1 MPFSVADHPPSL
13 QQKLVAW
20 VCVALQLLPPLSGII
35 LAAPAIAS
43 EQHMLPTASHDSA
56 PKNPFEQQIASGAM
70 ALGTT
75 LSDEDR
81 TSSEALSDYARAQA
95 GSAVNSTV
103 EGWLSQFGTVRSQ
116 ISLDNNFSLDDSS
129 LDMLLPLYDSPG
141 NMLFSQMG
149 ARRKDDRTT
158 VNLGLG
164 MRFFPSEA
172 WMLGANA
179 FYDNDL
185 TGNNSRMG
193 LGGELWADYL
203 KISANGYQ
211 RLSGWHQSRDFDD
224 YDERPANGFDVQLN
238 GFIPAYPQLGGKLVF
253 EQYYGDDVALF
264 GKDDRQKDP
273 YAVTMG
279 VNYTPIPM
287 LTLGAEQKMGKS
299 GQNDFNVNMAL
310 TYQLDQSWAGNTS
323 PAAVDAMRKL
333 ARSRYDLV
341 ERNNNIIL
349 EYRKQQIIKLHLAP
363 ERVQGESKST
373 QTVTAQVS
381 SKNGLKDIS
390 WTGGSFQQAGGTIK
404 ALDATHY
411 ALTLPTWKVAQI
423 AQATKTAKTKKTG
436 KSASDGSRLLN
447 TYVLTAVAQDS
458 KSNHSSPAHLTVE
471 VLPPQ
476 AHFSSEATVSGDNAA
491 ADGVTPVNVVYHIV
505 DGNKQ
510 ALPGERVTLVITLP
524 DGSKTTKEVVSDAQG
539 NVSIDVVS
547 LLPGEATVEA
557 QLSNGESSRV
567 TIHFADA
574 QPDAAH
580 SLLTASPKSIAANG
594 KAIST
599 LTLAL
604 HDSLDRPL
612 SGRSDVKLHISGIE
626 GTRLSAVKETSAG
639 NYTATL
645 SGTLTGTASITAEA
659 GGSTL
664 SNVTTDVLLTS
675 DESTAQVKD
684 GNFIVIK
691 DNVPADGKTP
701 AVVKVT
707 VTDASGNPL
716 AHQKLTFSATDGALV
731 TESAVTDEQGQ
742 VTVPVTHIHAGAV
755 TVTVTVN
762 GSTQAVQLNFIADA
776 STAQGTLS
784 VTTDGAAANGTA
796 TNRVELVIVDANG
809 NPIAG
814 SSITFT
820 ADNGATV
827 GAASGVTDPNGKLST
842 TLTSTTAG
850 ISTVTAQSASG
861 ETLTA
866 KVTFVADGSTAQIA
880 TGDLTV
886 ITNDAIANGTARNQV
901 QVKVT
906 DAQGNPLS
914 AQAVSFTATN
924 GATIAATA
932 STDSNGLVTVG
943 LTSLKAGD
951 SLVTATINGSSQTV
965 NTTFIA
971 DASTAQGTLTVTA
984 DGAVANGTATNR
996 VELTVTDA
1004 SGNPIAGSSITFTA
1018 DNGATVGAASGVT
1031 DPNGKLST
1039 TLTSTTA
1046 GISTVTAQ
1054 SASGETLTAK
1064 VTFVADG
1071 STAQIATGDLTV
1083 ITNDAIANG
1092 TARNQVQVKVTD
1104 AQGNPLSA
1112 QAVSFTATNGATIAA
1127 TASTDSNGLVTVG
1140 LTSLKAGDSLVTAT
1154 INGSSQTVNT
1164 TFIADASTAQGTL
1177 TVTADGA
1184 VANGTATNR
1193 VELTV
1198 IDANG
1203 NPLENVVAT
1212 FTADNSASVTDSVTT
1227 NASGV
1232 AKATLTSLRAGT
1244 ATVTA
1249 SAQGLI
1255 QTVPTTFIADAA
1267 TAQIASGAMT
1277 VVANH
1282 AATDGVAT
1290 NSVQVVVTDANGNRL
1305 NGQSVSFK
1313 ADNGATIAAS
1323 GVSDGNG
1330 EITLPITSTTAGDS
1344 LVTATI
1350 NGSSQSVTVSF
1361 EADGNTARIA
1371 DGALVMVDNDA
1382 LANGSDTNTVRATVT
1397 DAAGNPVSGISVSF
1411 SATHGATI
1419 TASGV
1424 TDANGEVTAT
1434 LMSTTAGI
1442 STITAT
1448 VNGVSQHVDA
1458 RFVADA
1464 STAQLAAGDFTVA
1477 SDGAVANNVSANQVK
1492 VRVTDANGN
1501 ALTAQTVSFSAG
1513 NSAKIAASG
1522 QTGTDGTL
1530 ILPVTSTVAGDS
1542 LITASINGSNLS
1554 VTVHFVYD
1562 RTTANVFELTAQSD
1576 NALANGSAANTVKV
1590 VVKDAYGNLA
1600 TGMDVTMSASNG
1612 ASVIPEGVTDGN
1624 GEYLASV
1631 TSLVAGA
1638 SVITAQTNGQ
1648 SKSLS
1653 VTFIPD
1659 NGTAQI
1665 VAGSMTVTKDNAP
1678 ANGTDNNS
1686 VQLAVTDAKGNPLSG
1701 QTVSFTA
1708 DNGATIAATADTG
1721 SDGTLT
1727 LPITS
1732 KVAGS
1737 SKITASINGSS
1748 QSVTVTFRVDAAT
1761 ATVSALTVDGDN
1773 ALANGTATNSVKA
1786 RVQDAQGNPVPD
1798 MTVTFSADNGAT
1810 IAATGVTGPDGTVTV
1825 SLTNVT
1831 AGVSHVTATVNGNSQ
1846 SVSVTF
1852 VADAST
1858 AQIVAGSM
1866 TVTKDNALA
1875 NGTDNNSVQ
1884 LTVTDANGNPLS
1896 GQTVSFTA
1904 DNGATI
1910 AATADSGP
1918 DGTLTLPITSK
1929 VAGSSQITASINGG
1943 SQSVTVTFR
1952 SDAATATVSALTVDG
1967 DSALANG
1974 TATNSVKAGVQ
1985 DAQGNPV
1992 PDMTVTF
1999 SADNG
2004 ATMAAT
2010 GVTGPDGTVTVSLT
2024 NVTAGVSNVTAT
2036 VNGNSQSV
2044 SVTFVADNGTAQI
2057 VAGSMTVTK
2066 DNAPANGTDNNSVQ
2080 LAVTDAKGNPVPD
2093 MTVTFSAD
2101 NGATIPA
2108 TGVTGPDGIVTVS
2121 LTNVTAGVSNVTATV
2136 KGNSQSVPATFVA
2149 DASTAIIVDGAMSVV
2164 ADGAI
2169 TDGTASNSVNVIV
2182 TDANGNLV
2190 PGVKVNF
2197 AADNDAVIAASG
2209 VTDANGSLTMTLTS
2223 THAGGGVSN
2232 VTASLDSGTPTQT
2245 VQVNFVGKI
2254 ALRSF
2259 GFDNGT
2265 VNQPGGQPTGGLTA
2279 AVIDSYNGNP
2289 IANES
2294 VEFTLTNGAT
2304 FTDGEGTT
2312 QTITSDADG
2321 LAKVAG
2327 VILPNVSYSTSS
2339 FKYDISAKTD
2349 QVSAT
2354 ITAQATGLVMY
2365 PNRNNKP
2372 AGGTGKNTDEVYM
2385 FYIDD
2390 QGKYAADIPVYA
2402 SVAESTA
2409 SWIYGNNG
2417 STDKT
2422 TTSNTGAI
2430 SIVVSS
2436 SVAGNVTVSGST
2448 HADLSNATKITVAF
2462 R

>member
-1 MPFSVADHPPSL
+1 
-13 QQKLVAW
+13 
-20 VCVALQLLPPLSGII
+20 
-35 LAAPAIAS
+35 
-43 EQHMLPTASHDSA
+43 MLPAASHDSA
-56 PKNPFEQQIASGAM
+56 PKNSFEQQIASGAM

-81 TSSEALSDYARAQA
+81 TSSEALSDQARAQA

-116 ISLDNNFSLDDSS
+116 ISLDNNFSLSDSS
-129 LDMLLPLYDSPG
+129 LDMLLPLHDSPG
-141 NMLFSQMG
+141 NMLFSQIG

-164 MRFFPSEA
+164 IRFFPSEA
-172 WMLGANA
+172 WMLGTNA
-179 FYDNDL
+179 FYDKDI
-185 TGNNSRMG
+185 TGNNTRMG

-203 KISANGYQ
+203 KFSVNGYQ

-238 GFIPAYPQLGGKLVF
+238 GFMPAYPQLGGKLVF

-264 GKDDRQKDP
+264 GKDDRQQDP

-363 ERVQGESKST
+363 ESVQGESKST
-373 QTVTAQVS
+373 LTVIAKVS
-381 SKNGLKDIS
+381 SKHGLKDIS
-390 WTGGSFQQAGGTIK
+390 WTGGSFQQAGGAIK

-411 ALTLPTWKVAQI
+411 ELTLPTWKVAQI
-423 AQATKTAKTKKTG
+423 AQATKTAKTRKNG
-436 KSASDGSRLLN
+436 KSASDVSRLLN

-524 DGSKTTKEVVSDAQG
+524 EGSTTTKKILSDAQG

-547 LLPGEATVEA
+547 LLPGQATVEA

-580 SLLTASPKSIAANG
+580 SLLSASPKSIAANG

-612 SGRSDVKLHISGIE
+612 VGRSDVKLHIFGIE
-626 GTRLSAVKETSAG
+626 GTSLSVLKETSAG

-701 AVVKVT
+701 AGVKVT

-716 AHQKLTFSATDGALV
+716 AHQKVTFSATDSALV
-731 TESAVTDEQGQ
+731 TESAVTDDQGQ
-742 VTVPVTHIHAGAV
+742 VTVPVTNTHAGAV
-755 TVTVTVN
+755 TVKVTVN

-776 STAQGTLS
+776 STAQGTLT
-784 VTTDGAAANGTA
+784 VTADGAAANGTA
-796 TNRVELVIVDANG
+796 ANSVELTVTDASG

-827 GAASGVTDPNGKLST
+827 VADSGVTGPNGKLST

-850 ISTVTAQSASG
+850 SSTVTAQSASG
-861 ETLTA
+861 EKLTA

-880 TGDLTV
+880 AGDLTV

-906 DAQGNPLS
+906 DAQGNPLP
-914 AQAVSFTATN
+914 AQTVSFTATN

-932 STDSNGLVTVG
+932 STDSNGLVIVG

-951 SLVTATINGSSQTV
+951 SLVTATINGSSQAAT
-965 NTTFIA
+965 TTFIA

-984 DGAVANGTATNR
+984 DGAVANGTAANS
-996 VELTVTDA
+996 VELT
-1004 SGNPIAGSSITFTA
+1004 
-1018 DNGATVGAASGVT
+1018 
-1031 DPNGKLST
+1031 
-1039 TLTSTTA
+1039 LT
-1046 GISTVTAQ
+1046 
-1054 SASGETLTAK
+1054 
-1064 VTFVADG
+1064 
-1071 STAQIATGDLTV
+1071 
-1083 ITNDAIANG
+1083 
-1092 TARNQVQVKVTD
+1092 
-1104 AQGNPLSA
+1104 
-1112 QAVSFTATNGATIAA
+1112 
-1127 TASTDSNGLVTVG
+1127 
-1140 LTSLKAGDSLVTAT
+1140 
-1154 INGSSQTVNT
+1154 
-1164 TFIADASTAQGTL
+1164 
-1177 TVTADGA
+1177 
-1184 VANGTATNR
+1184 
-1193 VELTV
+1193 
-1198 IDANG
+1198 DANG
-1203 NPLENVVAT
+1203 NSLKNVVAT
-1212 FTADNSASVTDSVTT
+1212 FAVDNGASVTDSVTT

-1277 VVANH
+1277 VVTNH

-1290 NSVQVVVTDANGNRL
+1290 NSVQVVVADANGNRL
-1305 NGQSVSFK
+1305 NGQSVSFT

-1330 EITLPITSTTAGDS
+1330 EITLPITSITAGDS

-1397 DAAGNPVSGISVSF
+1397 DATGNPVSGISVSF

-1424 TDANGEVTAT
+1424 TDARGEVTAT
-1434 LMSTTAGI
+1434 LMSTMAGT

-1448 VNGVSQHVDA
+1448 VNGVSQHVNA

-1464 STAQLAAGDFTVA
+1464 STAQLAAGDFKVA

-1501 ALTAQTVSFSAG
+1501 ALAAQTVNFSAG
-1513 NSAKIAASG
+1513 NSANIAASG

-1562 RTTANVFELTAQSD
+1562 KTTAKVFDLTAQSD
-1576 NALANGSAANTVKV
+1576 NAIANGSAANTVKV

-1600 TGMDVTMSASNG
+1600 TAMGVTMSASNG
-1612 ASVIPEGVTDGN
+1612 ASVATEGVTDRN

-1648 SKSLS
+1648 SKSLP

-1659 NGTAQI
+1659 NRTAQI
-1665 VAGSMTVTKDNAP
+1665 AAGSMTVTKDNAL

-1686 VQLAVTDAKGNPLSG
+1686 VQLTVTDAKGNSVSGQTVSFTADNGATIAATVDTGPDGTLTLPITSPVTGSSKITASINGSSQSVTVTFRADAATATVSALTVDGDNALANGTDTNSVKAVVQDAQGNPVPEMTVTFSADNGATIAATGVTGPDGTVTVSLTNVTAGVSHVMATVNGNSQSVPVTFVADASTAQIATDSMTVTKDNALANGTDNNSVQLTVTDAKGNSVSG

-1721 SDGTLT
+1721 PDGTLT

-1732 KVAGS
+1732 PVTGS

-1748 QSVTVTFRVDAAT
+1748 QSVTVTFRADAAR
-1761 ATVSALTVDGDN
+1761 ATVSALTVEGDN
-1773 ALANGTATNSVKA
+1773 ALANGTDTNSVKA
-1786 RVQDAQGNPVPD
+1786 VVQDAQGNPVPD

-1846 SVSVTF
+1846 SVPVTF

-1858 AQIVAGSM
+1858 AQIAAGSM

-1884 LTVTDANGNPLS
+1884 LTVTDA
-1896 GQTVSFTA
+1896 
-1904 DNGATI
+1904 
-1910 AATADSGP
+1910 
-1918 DGTLTLPITSK
+1918 K
-1929 VAGSSQITASINGG
+1929 
-1943 SQSVTVTFR
+1943 
-1952 SDAATATVSALTVDG
+1952 
-1967 DSALANG
+1967 
-1974 TATNSVKAGVQ
+1974 
-1985 DAQGNPV
+1985 
-1992 PDMTVTF
+1992 
-1999 SADNG
+1999 
-2004 ATMAAT
+2004 
-2010 GVTGPDGTVTVSLT
+2010 
-2024 NVTAGVSNVTAT
+2024 
-2036 VNGNSQSV
+2036 GNS
-2044 SVTFVADNGTAQI
+2044 
-2057 VAGSMTVTK
+2057 
-2066 DNAPANGTDNNSVQ
+2066 
-2080 LAVTDAKGNPVPD
+2080 VPD

-2101 NGATIPA
+2101 NGATIAA
-2108 TGVTGPDGIVTVS
+2108 TGVTGSDGTVTVS
-2121 LTNVTAGVSNVTATV
+2121 LNNVTAGVSHVTATV
-2136 KGNSQSVPATFVA
+2136 NGSSQSVPATFVA

-2164 ADGAI
+2164 TDGAI
-2169 TDGTASNSVNVIV
+2169 TDGTDRNSVKVIV

-2197 AADNDAVIAASG
+2197 AADNDAMIEASG

-2223 THAGGGVSN
+2223 THGGGGVSN
-2232 VTASLDSGTPTQT
+2232 VTASLDSGTHAQMVSVTFIGNPTIST
-2245 VQVNFVGKI
+2245 L
-2254 ALRSF
+2254 ALA
-2259 GFDNGT
+2259 D
-2265 VNQPGGQPTGGLTA
+2265 GQLAVPA
-2279 AVIDSYNGNP
+2279 AGQSNTLVVKVTDSYNNNPVTDAAVSLTLDNLNYRNVFSFVDSGSSTVNGITDNKGELQLKGIKAGNV
-2289 IANES
+2289 IS
-2294 VEFTLTNGAT
+2294 GKGASSSLASS
-2304 FTDGEGTT
+2304 GTH
-2312 QTITSDADG
+2312 
-2321 LAKVAG
+2321 
-2327 VILPNVSYSTSS
+2327 
-2339 FKYDISAKTD
+2339 
-2349 QVSAT
+2349 T
-2354 ITAQATGLVMY
+2354 ITANLGEVTSTLVVKTQGILFS
-2365 PNRNNKP
+2365 NRDGSEVWTVHFDPSGEASDVGEEAYVSFDNSDV
-2372 AGGTGKNTDEVYM
+2372 TYYWRTNTT
-2385 FYIDD
+2385 
-2390 QGKYAADIPVYA
+2390 K
-2402 SVAESTA
+2402 
-2409 SWIYGNNG
+2409 GNN
-2417 STDKT
+2417 
-2422 TTSNTGAI
+2422 
-2430 SIVVSS
+2430 VVNYLS
-2436 SVAGNVTVSGST
+2436 SVALKISAPADSTVNMTISTANMSGT
-2448 HADLSNATKITVAF
+2448 YKMQF
-2462 R
+2462 

>member
-1 MPFSVADHPPSL
+1 
-13 QQKLVAW
+13 
-20 VCVALQLLPPLSGII
+20 
-35 LAAPAIAS
+35 
-43 EQHMLPTASHDSA
+43 
-56 PKNPFEQQIASGAM
+56 
-70 ALGTT
+70 
-75 LSDEDR
+75 
-81 TSSEALSDYARAQA
+81 
-95 GSAVNSTV
+95 
-103 EGWLSQFGTVRSQ
+103 
-116 ISLDNNFSLDDSS
+116 
-129 LDMLLPLYDSPG
+129 
-141 NMLFSQMG
+141 
-149 ARRKDDRTT
+149 
-158 VNLGLG
+158 
-164 MRFFPSEA
+164 
-172 WMLGANA
+172 
-179 FYDNDL
+179 
-185 TGNNSRMG
+185 
-193 LGGELWADYL
+193 
-203 KISANGYQ
+203 
-211 RLSGWHQSRDFDD
+211 
-224 YDERPANGFDVQLN
+224 
-238 GFIPAYPQLGGKLVF
+238 
-253 EQYYGDDVALF
+253 
-264 GKDDRQKDP
+264 
-273 YAVTMG
+273 
-279 VNYTPIPM
+279 
-287 LTLGAEQKMGKS
+287 
-299 GQNDFNVNMAL
+299 
-310 TYQLDQSWAGNTS
+310 
-323 PAAVDAMRKL
+323 
-333 ARSRYDLV
+333 
-341 ERNNNIIL
+341 
-349 EYRKQQIIKLHLAP
+349 
-363 ERVQGESKST
+363 
-373 QTVTAQVS
+373 
-381 SKNGLKDIS
+381 
-390 WTGGSFQQAGGTIK
+390 
-404 ALDATHY
+404 
-411 ALTLPTWKVAQI
+411 
-423 AQATKTAKTKKTG
+423 
-436 KSASDGSRLLN
+436 
-447 TYVLTAVAQDS
+447 
-458 KSNHSSPAHLTVE
+458 
-471 VLPPQ
+471 
-476 AHFSSEATVSGDNAA
+476 
-491 ADGVTPVNVVYHIV
+491 
-505 DGNKQ
+505 
-510 ALPGERVTLVITLP
+510 
-524 DGSKTTKEVVSDAQG
+524 
-539 NVSIDVVS
+539 
-547 LLPGEATVEA
+547 
-557 QLSNGESSRV
+557 
-567 TIHFADA
+567 
-574 QPDAAH
+574 
-580 SLLTASPKSIAANG
+580 
-594 KAIST
+594 
-599 LTLAL
+599 
-604 HDSLDRPL
+604 
-612 SGRSDVKLHISGIE
+612 
-626 GTRLSAVKETSAG
+626 
-639 NYTATL
+639 
-645 SGTLTGTASITAEA
+645 
-659 GGSTL
+659 
-664 SNVTTDVLLTS
+664 
-675 DESTAQVKD
+675 
-684 GNFIVIK
+684 
-691 DNVPADGKTP
+691 
-701 AVVKVT
+701 
-707 VTDASGNPL
+707 
-716 AHQKLTFSATDGALV
+716 
-731 TESAVTDEQGQ
+731 
-742 VTVPVTHIHAGAV
+742 
-755 TVTVTVN
+755 
-762 GSTQAVQLNFIADA
+762 
-776 STAQGTLS
+776 
-784 VTTDGAAANGTA
+784 
-796 TNRVELVIVDANG
+796 
-809 NPIAG
+809 
-814 SSITFT
+814 
-820 ADNGATV
+820 
-827 GAASGVTDPNGKLST
+827 
-842 TLTSTTAG
+842 
-850 ISTVTAQSASG
+850 
-861 ETLTA
+861 
-866 KVTFVADGSTAQIA
+866 
-880 TGDLTV
+880 
-886 ITNDAIANGTARNQV
+886 
-901 QVKVT
+901 
-906 DAQGNPLS
+906 
-914 AQAVSFTATN
+914 
-924 GATIAATA
+924 
-932 STDSNGLVTVG
+932 SNGLVTVG
-943 LTSLKAGD
+943 LSSLKAGD

-984 DGAVANGTATNR
+984 DGAVANGTATNS
-996 VELTVTDA
+996 VELTVT
-1004 SGNPIAGSSITFTA
+1004 
-1018 DNGATVGAASGVT
+1018 
-1031 DPNGKLST
+1031 
-1039 TLTSTTA
+1039 
-1046 GISTVTAQ
+1046 
-1054 SASGETLTAK
+1054 
-1064 VTFVADG
+1064 
-1071 STAQIATGDLTV
+1071 
-1083 ITNDAIANG
+1083 
-1092 TARNQVQVKVTD
+1092 
-1104 AQGNPLSA
+1104 
-1112 QAVSFTATNGATIAA
+1112 
-1127 TASTDSNGLVTVG
+1127 
-1140 LTSLKAGDSLVTAT
+1140 
-1154 INGSSQTVNT
+1154 
-1164 TFIADASTAQGTL
+1164 
-1177 TVTADGA
+1177 
-1184 VANGTATNR
+1184 
-1193 VELTV
+1193 
-1198 IDANG
+1198 DANG

-1212 FTADNSASVTDSVTT
+1212 FAADNSASVTDSVTT

-1323 GVSDGNG
+1323 GMSDGNG

-1411 SATHGATI
+1411 SATHSATI

-1434 LMSTTAGI
+1434 LMSTTAGT

-1492 VRVTDANGN
+1492 VRVTDTNGN
-1501 ALTAQTVSFSAG
+1501 ALAAQTVSFSAG

-1612 ASVIPEGVTDGN
+1612 ASVTPGGVTDEN

-1686 VQLAVTDAKGNPLSG
+1686 VQLTVTDANGNPLSGQTVSFMADNGATIAATADTGPDGTLTLPITSKVAGSSKITASINGSSQSVTVTFHADAATATVSALTVDADSALANGTATNSVKARVLDAQGNPVPDMTVTFSADNGATIAATGVTGPDGTVTVSLTNVTAGVSHVTATVNGNSQSVPVTFVADASTAQIVAGSMTVTKDNAPANGTDNNSVQLTVTDANGNPLSG

-1748 QSVTVTFRVDAAT
+1748 QSVTVTFRADTAT

-1773 ALANGTATNSVKA
+1773 
-1786 RVQDAQGNPVPD
+1786 
-1798 MTVTFSADNGAT
+1798 
-1810 IAATGVTGPDGTVTV
+1810 
-1825 SLTNVT
+1825 
-1831 AGVSHVTATVNGNSQ
+1831 
-1846 SVSVTF
+1846 
-1852 VADAST
+1852 
-1858 AQIVAGSM
+1858 
-1866 TVTKDNALA
+1866 
-1875 NGTDNNSVQ
+1875 
-1884 LTVTDANGNPLS
+1884 
-1896 GQTVSFTA
+1896 
-1904 DNGATI
+1904 
-1910 AATADSGP
+1910 
-1918 DGTLTLPITSK
+1918 
-1929 VAGSSQITASINGG
+1929 
-1943 SQSVTVTFR
+1943 
-1952 SDAATATVSALTVDG
+1952 
-1967 DSALANG
+1967 ALANG

-2024 NVTAGVSNVTAT
+2024 NVTAGVSHVTAT

-2080 LAVTDAKGNPVPD
+2080 LTVTDANGNPLSGQTVSFTADNGATIAATADTGSDGTLTLPITSKIAGSSKITASINGSSQGVTVTFHADAATATVSALTVDGDNALANGTATNSVKAMVQDAQGNPVPDMTVTFSADNGATIAATGVTGPDGTVTVSLTNVTAGVSNVTATVNGNSQSVSVTFVADASTAQIVAGSMTVTKDNAPANGTDNNSVQLTVTDANGNPLSGQTVSFTADNGATIAATADTGPDGTLTLPITSKVAGSSQITASINGSSQSVTVTFHADAATATVSALTVDADSALANGTATNSVKAGVQDVQGNPVPDMTVTFSADNGATIAATGVTGPDGTVTVSLTNVTAGVSNVTATVNGNSQSVSVTFVADNGTAQIAAGSMTVTKDNAPANGTDNNSVQLTVTDANGNPVPD

-2108 TGVTGPDGIVTVS
+2108 TGVTGLDGTVTVS

-2169 TDGTASNSVNVIV
+2169 TDGTASNSVNVTV

-2232 VTASLDSGTPTQT
+2232 VTASLDSGTPAQT

-2289 IANES
+2289 VANES

-2327 VILPNVSYSTSS
+2327 VILPNVSNSTSS
-2339 FKYDISAKTD
+2339 FKYDISANID

-2365 PNRNNKP
+2365 PLKNNQP
-2372 AGGTGKNTDEVYM
+2372 AGATGTDRDQIYM
-2385 FYIDD
+2385 KYIDTN
-2390 QGKYAADIPVYA
+2390 GNFLRGIKTYA
-2402 SVAESTA
+2402 SVNTDTA
-2409 SWIYGNNG
+2409 ILQY
-2417 STDKT
+2417 
-2422 TTSNTGAI
+2422 TSNGTSDFTKTNGGG
-2430 SIVVSS
+2430 VVSVYVGS
-2436 SVAGNVTVSGST
+2436 SVPGDVVITGSLN
-2448 HADLSNATKITVAF
+2448 ADFSDPLKLTLTF
-2462 R
+2462 Q

>member
-116 ISLDNNFSLDDSS
+116 INLDNNFSLDDSS

-158 VNLGLG
+158 INLGLG
-164 MRFFPSEA
+164 IRFFPSEA

-310 TYQLDQSWAGNTS
+310 TYQLDQSWEGNTS

-381 SKNGLKDIS
+381 SKHGLKDIS
-390 WTGGSFQQAGGTIK
+390 WARGSFQQAGGTIK

-476 AHFSSEATVSGDNAA
+476 AHFSSEATVSGDNAT

-510 ALPGERVTLVITLP
+510 ALPGERVTLLITLP

-612 SGRSDVKLHISGIE
+612 TGRSDVKLHISGIE

-701 AVVKVT
+701 AGVKVT

-716 AHQKLTFSATDGALV
+716 AHQKVTFSATDGALV

-742 VTVPVTHIHAGAV
+742 VTVPVTHTHAGAV

-762 GSTQAVQLNFIADA
+762 GSTQSVQLNFIADA

-1054 SASGETLTAK
+1054 SGSGETLTAK

-1071 STAQIATGDLTV
+1071 SSAQIATGDLTV

-1127 TASTDSNGLVTVG
+1127 NASTDSNGLVTVD
-1140 LTSLKAGDSLVTAT
+1140 LTSLK
-1154 INGSSQTVNT
+1154 
-1164 TFIADASTAQGTL
+1164 
-1177 TVTADGA
+1177 
-1184 VANGTATNR
+1184 
-1193 VELTV
+1193 
-1198 IDANG
+1198 
-1203 NPLENVVAT
+1203 
-1212 FTADNSASVTDSVTT
+1212 
-1227 NASGV
+1227 
-1232 AKATLTSLRAGT
+1232 
-1244 ATVTA
+1244 
-1249 SAQGLI
+1249 
-1255 QTVPTTFIADAA
+1255 
-1267 TAQIASGAMT
+1267 
-1277 VVANH
+1277 
-1282 AATDGVAT
+1282 
-1290 NSVQVVVTDANGNRL
+1290 
-1305 NGQSVSFK
+1305 
-1313 ADNGATIAAS
+1313 
-1323 GVSDGNG
+1323 
-1330 EITLPITSTTAGDS
+1330 AGDS

-1434 LMSTTAGI
+1434 LMSTTAGT

-1492 VRVTDANGN
+1492 VRVTDTNGN
-1501 ALTAQTVSFSAG
+1501 ALAAQTVSFSAG

-1530 ILPVTSTVAGDS
+1530 ILPVTSTVAGDR

-1612 ASVIPEGVTDGN
+1612 ASVTPGGVTDGN

-1659 NGTAQI
+1659 NSTAQI
-1665 VAGSMTVTKDNAP
+1665 VAGSMTVTKDNAL

-1686 VQLAVTDAKGNPLSG
+1686 VQLTVTDAKGNPLSG

-1708 DNGATIAATADTG
+1708 DNGATIAATADSG

-1748 QSVTVTFRVDAAT
+1748 QSVTVTFRSDAAT

-1786 RVQDAQGNPVPD
+1786 VVQDAQGNPVPD

-1810 IAATGVTGPDGTVTV
+1810 IAATGVTGPDGTITV

-1858 AQIVAGSM
+1858 AQIA
-1866 TVTKDNALA
+1866 
-1875 NGTDNNSVQ
+1875 
-1884 LTVTDANGNPLS
+1884 
-1896 GQTVSFTA
+1896 
-1904 DNGATI
+1904 
-1910 AATADSGP
+1910 
-1918 DGTLTLPITSK
+1918 
-1929 VAGSSQITASINGG
+1929 
-1943 SQSVTVTFR
+1943 
-1952 SDAATATVSALTVDG
+1952 
-1967 DSALANG
+1967 
-1974 TATNSVKAGVQ
+1974 
-1985 DAQGNPV
+1985 
-1992 PDMTVTF
+1992 
-1999 SADNG
+1999 
-2004 ATMAAT
+2004 
-2010 GVTGPDGTVTVSLT
+2010 
-2024 NVTAGVSNVTAT
+2024 
-2036 VNGNSQSV
+2036 
-2044 SVTFVADNGTAQI
+2044 
-2057 VAGSMTVTK
+2057 AGSMTVTK

-2080 LAVTDAKGNPVPD
+2080 LTVTDAKGNPVPD

-2108 TGVTGPDGIVTVS
+2108 TGVTGPDGTVTVS

-2136 KGNSQSVPATFVA
+2136 KGNSQSVSVTFVA

-2182 TDANGNLV
+2182 TDANGNLA

-2209 VTDANGSLTMTLTS
+2209 VTDANGSLAMTLTS

-2232 VTASLDSGTPTQT
+2232 VTASLDSGTPAQT

-2289 IANES
+2289 VANES

-2390 QGKYAADIPVYA
+2390 QGKYAADTPVYA

-2409 SWIYGNNG
+2409 SWIYGDNG

-2422 TTSNTGAI
+2422 TTSNSGAV

>member
-1 MPFSVADHPPSL
+1 MPFSVADRPPSF

-20 VCVALQLLPPLSGII
+20 VCVALQLLPPLSGFI

-116 ISLDNNFSLDDSS
+116 INLDNNFSLDDSS

-185 TGNNSRMG
+185 TGNNSRLG

-203 KISANGYQ
+203 KISVNGYQ

-310 TYQLDQSWAGNTS
+310 TYQLDQSWEGNTS

-381 SKNGLKDIS
+381 SKHGLKDIS

-612 SGRSDVKLHISGIE
+612 AGRSDVKLHISGIE

-701 AVVKVT
+701 AGVKVT

-716 AHQKLTFSATDGALV
+716 AHQKVTFSATDGALV

-742 VTVPVTHIHAGAV
+742 VTVPVTHTHAGAV

-762 GSTQAVQLNFIADA
+762 GSTQSVQLNFIADA
-776 STAQGTLS
+776 STAQGTLN

-943 LTSLKAGD
+943 LSSLKAGD

-996 VELTVTDA
+996 VELTVT
-1004 SGNPIAGSSITFTA
+1004 
-1018 DNGATVGAASGVT
+1018 
-1031 DPNGKLST
+1031 
-1039 TLTSTTA
+1039 
-1046 GISTVTAQ
+1046 
-1054 SASGETLTAK
+1054 
-1064 VTFVADG
+1064 
-1071 STAQIATGDLTV
+1071 
-1083 ITNDAIANG
+1083 
-1092 TARNQVQVKVTD
+1092 
-1104 AQGNPLSA
+1104 
-1112 QAVSFTATNGATIAA
+1112 
-1127 TASTDSNGLVTVG
+1127 
-1140 LTSLKAGDSLVTAT
+1140 
-1154 INGSSQTVNT
+1154 
-1164 TFIADASTAQGTL
+1164 
-1177 TVTADGA
+1177 
-1184 VANGTATNR
+1184 
-1193 VELTV
+1193 
-1198 IDANG
+1198 DANG

-1277 VVANH
+1277 VVTNH

-1434 LMSTTAGI
+1434 LMSTTAGT

-1492 VRVTDANGN
+1492 VRVTDTNGN
-1501 ALTAQTVSFSAG
+1501 ALAAQTVSFSAG

-1612 ASVIPEGVTDGN
+1612 ASVTPGGVTDEN

-1686 VQLAVTDAKGNPLSG
+1686 VQLTVTDANGNPLSG
-1701 QTVSFTA
+1701 QTVSFMA

-1721 SDGTLT
+1721 PDGTLT

-1748 QSVTVTFRVDAAT
+1748 QSVTVTFHADAAT

-1786 RVQDAQGNPVPD
+1786 MVQDAQGNPVPD

-1858 AQIVAGSM
+1858 AQIVA
-1866 TVTKDNALA
+1866 D
-1875 NGTDNNSVQ
+1875 
-1884 LTVTDANGNPLS
+1884 
-1896 GQTVSFTA
+1896 
-1904 DNGATI
+1904 
-1910 AATADSGP
+1910 
-1918 DGTLTLPITSK
+1918 
-1929 VAGSSQITASINGG
+1929 
-1943 SQSVTVTFR
+1943 
-1952 SDAATATVSALTVDG
+1952 
-1967 DSALANG
+1967 
-1974 TATNSVKAGVQ
+1974 
-1985 DAQGNPV
+1985 
-1992 PDMTVTF
+1992 
-1999 SADNG
+1999 
-2004 ATMAAT
+2004 
-2010 GVTGPDGTVTVSLT
+2010 
-2024 NVTAGVSNVTAT
+2024 
-2036 VNGNSQSV
+2036 
-2044 SVTFVADNGTAQI
+2044 
-2057 VAGSMTVTK
+2057 SMTVTK

-2080 LAVTDAKGNPVPD
+2080 LTVTDANGNPVPD
-2093 MTVTFSAD
+2093 VTVTFSAD

-2108 TGVTGPDGIVTVS
+2108 TGVTGPDGTVTVS

-2232 VTASLDSGTPTQT
+2232 VTASLDSGTPAQT

-2289 IANES
+2289 VANES

-2327 VILPNVSYSTSS
+2327 VILPNVSNSTSS